1 MTLIKEKKLNTT
13 KRRGFKLQTENKTN
27 KTSLKNAVKK
37 IKYWYCARNKSGSK
51 YGFFIK
57 TQEKGLSE
65 KT

>member
-37 IKYWYCARNKSGSK
+37 IKY
-51 YGFFIK
+51 
-57 TQEKGLSE
+57 
-65 KT
+65 